1 LGNLGGKSPH
11 FTGALP
17 LGYDGDMDA
26 FKLLATPY
34 LGPTDAEILSALPS
48 CGIAA
53 ALVWF
58 LIMLMFRQWR
68 FSIQQ
73 ISLFV
78 AYLGA
83 LSTLA
88 VANLRRPPDDWNYRP
103 SIMEIAGQA
112 LVFLIMI
119 SIAARIV
126 IVFRSGLK
134 RNRQG
139 ESRESSNSD

>member
-17 LGYDGDMDA
+17 LGDDADMDA
-26 FKLLATPY
+26 LMVLATPY
-34 LGPTDAEILSALPS
+34 LGPTDAEILSELLR

-53 ALVWF
+53 AVVWF
-58 LIMLMFRQWR
+58 LMMLIFRQWR

-83 LSTLA
+83 VSTLA

-112 LVFLIMI
+112 IVFLIMI
-119 SIAARIV
+119 SIAARV
-126 IVFRSGLK
+126 VFVFRSGLQ